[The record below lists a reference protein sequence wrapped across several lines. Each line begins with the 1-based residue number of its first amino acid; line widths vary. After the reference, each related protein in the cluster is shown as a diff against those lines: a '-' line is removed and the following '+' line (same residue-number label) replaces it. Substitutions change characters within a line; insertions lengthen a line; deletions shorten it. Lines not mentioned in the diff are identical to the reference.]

1 MRAIIDWLQN
11 LSPALKDAMLTYVAR
26 LRTGRLI
33 TGLAAITLIAVGFS
47 HFLAAYAR
55 GTTPAMMTTADPVIL
70 TIIEYIGLAS
80 TGMVALSPLIIYV
93 VRRAVFR
100 DFTRLIE
107 LGLARAEVDY
117 LATTVTSGH
126 RAWHVLLPNFWWH
139 PGNRPKGLEG
149 P

>member
-1 MRAIIDWLQN
+1 
-11 LSPALKDAMLTYVAR
+11 
-26 LRTGRLI
+26 
-33 TGLAAITLIAVGFS
+33 
-47 HFLAAYAR
+47 
-55 GTTPAMMTTADPVIL
+55 MMTTADPVIL

-93 VRRAVFR
+93 VRRAVFPR
-100 DFTRLIE
+100 FHTPDRAG

>member
-1 MRAIIDWLQN
+1 MRAIIDFQN

-47 HFLAAYAR
+47 HFLTAYAR
-55 GTTPAMMTTADPVIL
+55 ETTPEMMTTADPVML
-70 TIIEYIGLAS
+70 TVLEFIGLAS
-80 TGMVALSPLIIYV
+80 KAMLAVSPLLIYV

-107 LGLARAEVDY
+107 LGLTRPEVDY
-117 LATTVTSGH
+117 LATTMASGH

-139 PGNRPKGLEG
+139 PGKSPKGA
-149 P
+149 

>member
-1 MRAIIDWLQN
+1 
-11 LSPALKDAMLTYVAR
+11 MLTYVAR

-107 LGLARAEVDY
+107 LAWPAEVDY

-139 PGNRPKGLEG
+139 PEIAQRGLKVHSQI
-149 P
+149 

>member
-1 MRAIIDWLQN
+1 MVASCSIGRPGHTLIHAVPSPTKFSLIMRAIIDFQN

-107 LGLARAEVDY
+107 LGLAGR
-117 LATTVTSGH
+117 G
-126 RAWHVLLPNFWWH
+126 
-139 PGNRPKGLEG
+139 
-149 P
+149 

>member
-1 MRAIIDWLQN
+1 
-11 LSPALKDAMLTYVAR
+11 MLTYVAR

-139 PGNRPKGLEG
+139 PGEIAQRGLKVHSQI
-149 P
+149 